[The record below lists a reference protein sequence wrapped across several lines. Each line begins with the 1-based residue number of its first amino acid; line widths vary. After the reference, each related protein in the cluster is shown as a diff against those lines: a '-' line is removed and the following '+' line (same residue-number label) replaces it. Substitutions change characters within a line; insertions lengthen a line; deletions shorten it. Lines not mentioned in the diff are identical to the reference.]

1 MFQKLRTIVPC
12 ILVCGFSSLPN
23 HAISQTL
30 AKNAQQ
36 RQGRQE
42 VVSSSKLSLNQAL
55 DILSKHHKV
64 LFEFNDNLIRNK
76 TVERVE
82 LESKENLENKLKRL
96 LDPLELKFE
105 RYQNKS
111 YLILDKN
118 RTQPSGQLKTSSQ
131 TSFTQE
137 PIATGNILNK
147 NNNILLAQQPVRTAV
162 ANIEGTVKDENG
174 ERLPGVNVI
183 IKGSQNGTS
192 TDVEGHFKIEAPQ
205 GSILVFS
212 YVGFLSQEIA
222 MGNSTVLDVI
232 LKADNKTL
240 EEVVVVGYGTVKRK
254 DLTGSIGSLD
264 AKEIKDLGV
273 ARVDQALLGKIAG
286 VQVLPV
292 SGAPGADPQIRIRG
306 VGSISAGSQPLYVVD
321 GFPTDNIQTLNPND
335 IESMDVLKDASATAI
350 YGSRGANGV
359 IIINTKRGK
368 AGKSVIS
375 FDAHYG
381 LQSVSKVPEFMDVRQ
396 QAQYYYD
403 GIRNRNLDVGN
414 NVSGV
419 PATWPI
425 KVPQTVLNVLD
436 GTNTTNTNALD
447 GVLRTAAQQQYQLS
461 ASGGTENVRYAVS
474 TEYMNQDGIIRNSN
488 FSRYSL
494 RGNIDA
500 KLSSKLSV
508 KINMN
513 AALADRQSVTPSG
526 WGGGANESI
535 IAQATSAQPYYPL
548 YNPDGSYFVYNNLDA
563 STNLNNPV
571 ALANEIQSKGRLG
584 RFLGN
589 MSAEYALTDDLKLN
603 VMLGGNFNTNKA
615 TKFTPQLPV
624 FFNTPAVGADSTSMV
639 VNWLTETTMTYNK
652 AFGDHSLSALAG
664 YTTQKERFESNF
676 LTSNNYPNNLVPT
689 LGAVS
694 GIITNGSSAIAE
706 WSLISYLSR
715 VNYNY
720 KGKYYVTASFRTD
733 GSSRFGNDKKYGMF
747 PSAAVAWRLSD
758 EAFLKDVPFLSELK
772 ARASYG
778 ATGNNNIG
786 NYEHYATINYE
797 KYNLGGV
804 AVGGYAPARPANRG
818 LTWEKQQSINFGV
831 DLAFFNRRIMLTVD
845 RFQSKNTDLL
855 LNVNVPAITGFNTML
870 QNIGEVKNRG
880 WEFVL
885 STVNVSSAFDWSTD
899 FNLSTYKNEVV
910 KLGPSGDPIISARNI
925 TRIGQPIGMFYGL
938 QTDGIFK
945 SQAEL
950 DNGPIYNPGAPDRSR
965 VGDVRFVDISG
976 PNGVPDGVINSY
988 DYTIIGSPYPDFYYG
1003 MTNRFTYKNIS
1014 LNVSLQGSYGNQ
1026 ITSTAN
1032 DIRLS
1037 TRSRSRTLA
1046 TQLNYWKSEQDPG
1059 DGVTP
1064 RPNDAPTGGVR
1075 LVSPR
1080 YMDSGSY
1087 LRINNISLGYLFP
1100 EKIANAVKLSS
1111 LRIYVNATNPFLF
1124 TKNTS
1129 FNPDVS
1135 NTASA
1140 LTPGIDYNN
1149 YPLPK
1154 SLIVGINVKF

>member
-1 MFQKLRTIVPC
+1 MFQKLRTIVPSV
-12 ILVCGFSSLPN
+12 LVCGFSALPGQ
-23 HAISQTL
+23 AASQTL
-30 AKNAQQ
+30 AKNVLQKPQ
-36 RQGRQE
+36 QE
-42 VVSSSKLSLNQAL
+42 VVAPAKLSLDQAL
-55 DILSKHHKV
+55 DILSKKHKV
-64 LFEFNDNLIRNK
+64 LFEFNDNLIKNK
-76 TVERVE
+76 TIDRSE
-82 LESKENLENKLKRL
+82 LEVKEDLENKLKRL
-96 LDPLELKFE
+96 LSPLELRFE
-105 RYQNKS
+105 RFQSKS

-118 RTQPSGQLKTSSQ
+118 TNRPD
-131 TSFTQE
+131 
-137 PIATGNILNK
+137 NK
-147 NNNILLAQQPVRTAV
+147 AKASIQNKLTTDLPASHAFAGRSVAEVAAYQQAKLAV
-162 ANIEGTVKDENG
+162 ARVEGKVSDENG
-174 ERLPGVNVI
+174 EGLPGVNVVV
-183 IKGSQNGTS
+183 KGSQTGTS
-192 TDVEGHFKIEAPQ
+192 TDIEGRYSIEASA
-205 GSILVFS
+205 GAVLVFS
-212 YVGFLSQEIA
+212 YVGFLSQEVTL
-222 MGNSTVLDVI
+222 GNNSVQDIV

-273 ARVDQALLGKIAG
+273 ARVDQALLGKVAG

-306 VGSISAGSQPLYVVD
+306 IGSISAGSQPLYVVD
-321 GFPTDNIQTLNPND
+321 GFPTDNIQTINPSD
-335 IESMDVLKDASATAI
+335 IESMDILKDASATAI

-381 LQSVSKVPEFMDVRQ
+381 LQKISKQPEFMDARQ

-403 GIRNRNLDVGN
+403 GVRNRNLDVGN
-414 NVSGV
+414 NITGAPGSWGV
-419 PATWPI
+419 P
-425 KVPQTVLNVLD
+425 VPQTVLDVLE
-436 GTNTTNTNALD
+436 GRNTNNTNALD
-447 GVLRTAAQQQYQLS
+447 AVLRTASQQQYQLS
-461 ASGGTENVRYAVS
+461 ATGGTENVRYAVS
-474 TEYMNQDGIIRNSN
+474 TEYMNQDGIIKNSN

-494 RGNIDA
+494 RANVDA
-500 KLSSKLSV
+500 QLTKKLSAKV
-508 KINMN
+508 NMN
-513 AALADRQSVTPSG
+513 AALADRQIVAPSG

-535 IAQATSAQPYYPL
+535 VAQATSAQPYYPL
-548 YNPDGSYFVYNNLDA
+548 YNPDGSYFVYANLDA

-571 ALANEIQSKGRLG
+571 ALANEIQSRGRLA

-589 MSAEYALTDDLKLN
+589 INLEYAFTDELKLN
-603 VMLGGNFNTNKA
+603 VMLGGNFNSNKA
-615 TKFTPQLPV
+615 SKFTPQLPV
-624 FFNTPAVGADSTSMV
+624 FFNTPAVGVDSTSMV
-639 VNWLTETTMTYNK
+639 VNWITETTLNYNK
-652 AFGDHSLSALAG
+652 SFGDHSLSALVG
-664 YTTQKERFESNF
+664 YTTQKERYESNF

-694 GIITNGSSAIAE
+694 GIITNGSSAVAE
-706 WSLISYLSR
+706 WSLLSYLSR
-715 VNYNY
+715 INYNY
-720 KGKYYVTASFRTD
+720 KGKYYVTASVRTD
-733 GSSRFGNDKKYGMF
+733 GSSRFGADKKYGLF
-747 PSAAVAWRLSD
+747 PSAALAWRLSD
-758 EAFLKDVPFLSELK
+758 EAFLKDVQFLSEFK

-786 NYEHYATINYE
+786 NYEHYATINYH

-804 AVGGYAPARPANRG
+804 AVGGYAPAKPFNPG

-845 RFQSKNTDLL
+845 RFQSRNTDLL

-870 QNIGEVKNRG
+870 QNVGEVKNRG

-885 STVNVSSAFDWSTD
+885 NTVNVEKAFQWSTD

-925 TRIGQPIGMFYGL
+925 TMIGQPIGMFYGL
-938 QTDGIFK
+938 RTDGIFK
-945 SQAEL
+945 NQAEL
-950 DNGPIYNPGAPDRSR
+950 DAGPIYNPGAPDRSR
-965 VGDVRFVDISG
+965 VGDQRFVDVSG
-976 PNGVPDGVINSY
+976 PDGVPDGIINSY

-1003 MTNRFTYKNIS
+1003 MTNRFAYKNFS
-1014 LNVSLQGSYGNQ
+1014 LSVSMQGSYGNE

-1032 DIRLS
+1032 DIRLT
-1037 TRSRSRTLA
+1037 TRSRSRTLS
-1046 TQLNYWKSEQDPG
+1046 TQVNYWKSEQDPG
-1059 DGVTP
+1059 DGMTP

-1087 LRINNISLGYLFP
+1087 LRINNINFGYLFP
-1100 EKIANAVKLSS
+1100 EKVANAVKLSA
-1111 LRIYVNATNPFLF
+1111 LRVYVNVTNPFIF

-1135 NTASA
+1135 NTTSA

-1154 SLIVGINVKF
+1154 SLIFGVNVTF